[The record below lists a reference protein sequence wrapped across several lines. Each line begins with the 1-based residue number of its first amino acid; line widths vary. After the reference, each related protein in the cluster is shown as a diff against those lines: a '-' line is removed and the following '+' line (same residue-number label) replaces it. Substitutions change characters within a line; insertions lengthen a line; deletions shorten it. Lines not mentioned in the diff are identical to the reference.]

1 MAEQT
6 TFFAPYAS
14 DMNRVTGELEA
25 SVPAFVPENLV
36 TAPAGSTHC
45 KLISVGA
52 EVDFE
57 NKSYTADERNLANS
71 LGGESML

>member
-14 DMNRVTGELEA
+14 DINRVTGELEA

-52 EVDFE
+52 EVDF
-57 NKSYTADERNLANS
+57 
-71 LGGESML
+71 